1 MNHKNTILA
10 WKKQNLTQFQFTVR
24 VKVKT
29 CCLTTPFVFR
39 GQRGNAVGF
48 KLSSLTRIADT
59 KSSCNKNMT
68 LLHYIADT
76 CQHKF
81 RDCLLLEADMPHVRD
96 AAKVKWVH
104 MMTNYS
110 VLPHFWRL
118 FSFCFSMKELEKDMA
133 ILRNGMKEVGRELEF
148 FRTQPPTNGDR

>member
-1 MNHKNTILA
+1 M
-10 WKKQNLTQFQFTVR
+10 
-24 VKVKT
+24 
-29 CCLTTPFVFR
+29 TPFVFR

-104 MMTNYS
+104 MMMTDYLFYS
-110 VLPHFWRL
+110 APYLTVVCVLFQHER
-118 FSFCFSMKELEKDMA
+118 
-133 ILRNGMKEVGRELEF
+133 VGERY
-148 FRTQPPTNGDR
+148 GDPA